1 MSRIK
6 NALQEDF
13 NSLLKS
19 ERIEQFIHQTIF
31 NAVKDL
37 VFLMKVEEGPL
48 FRYVEVNDIAR
59 EVAGLPDTAIG
70 KYIDEVLSPEAA
82 RQLQQAYEHVL
93 KVREPYSYQD
103 FLELENGRVFYGE
116 SMLTPILDADHEC
129 RYVVS
134 VTRDVT
140 QSVLEKQQLN
150 INKQRYQS
158 LFDHNMDAVF
168 SLDREGRITSANPA
182 AVTLTGLSVGTLID
196 TLFSSLLSDKC
207 KPPFDSSLN
216 MTMEETRNQETNAE
230 MRNSDGTAKQI
241 QLKTVPIFVDDQ
253 VIGVYLITKDITEQ
267 TRNKRMIEYMAYH
280 DSLTGLPNRSSL
292 SRRMGECFAEAASV
306 NGQAAVMYL
315 DIDRFKYL
323 NDALGHSY
331 GDKLL
336 VDVSK
341 RLQALSGDG
350 ISVFRQGGDEF
361 IILLKQSDRRRAGS
375 FAEEILTSF
384 YDPFII
390 KGQHYYISVSVGISL
405 FPQDG
410 CDEETL
416 IKNADNALYRVKES
430 GKSHYRFY
438 NNTMEKNNS
447 RTFMMETELRQGLEK
462 GDFHLEY
469 QPQLDIRTGSITGVE
484 ALLRWENRAYGK
496 IPPGEFIPLAE
507 ETGLIIPIGMWV
519 FEEVCRQYREWLS
532 EGYEPV
538 RVAVNLS
545 AKQFQQ
551 VDLVKMIA
559 ASLQRY
565 NLPPSCLEI
574 EITEGAMRNTAET
587 ISILQQLKDLG
598 VGIAID
604 DFGKGYSSLGHLK
617 RFPIDVLKI
626 DQSFIRDILLEQ
638 KDAAITETI
647 IHMSKSL
654 GLSVI
659 AEGVEQEGQKDM
671 LLQLGCTRVQ
681 GYFYSRPILP
691 GDLAASFLTRREI
704 VHESE

>member
-48 FRYVEVNDIAR
+48 FRYVEVNDKAR
-59 EVAGLPDTAIG
+59 EVAGLPETAIG
-70 KYIDEVLSPEAA
+70 KYIDEVLSKEAA
-82 RQLQQAYEHVL
+82 GQLQQAYEHVVN
-93 KVREPYSYQD
+93 KREPYSYQD
-103 FLELENGRVFYGE
+103 LLKMENGRIFYGE
-116 SMLTPILDADHEC
+116 SILTPILDADHEC

-168 SLDREGRITSANPA
+168 SLDQDGNITSANPA
-182 AVTLTGLSVGTLID
+182 AVTLTGLSAGTLFNIP
-196 TLFSSLLSDKC
+196 FSSLLFERC
-207 KPPFDSSLN
+207 KTPFEYSLSI
-216 MTMEETRNQETNAE
+216 TMKEARNQETNSE
-230 MRNSDGTAKQI
+230 MRNLDGAVKQI
-241 QLKTVPIFVDDQ
+241 QLKTAPIFVDER
-253 VIGVYLITKDITEQ
+253 VTGVYVIAKDVTDQ
-267 TRNKRMIEYMAYH
+267 NRNKRMIEYMAYH

-292 SRRMGECFAEAASV
+292 SLQMEASFAKADRT

-336 VDVSK
+336 VEVSK
-341 RLQALSGDG
+341 RIQALSDEG

-361 IILLKQSDRRRAGS
+361 IILLEQTDRNRAS
-375 FAEEILTSF
+375 SLAEEIITSF

-390 KGQHYYISVSVGISL
+390 KGQHFYISVSIGISM

-410 CDEETL
+410 RDEETI
-416 IKNADNALYRVKES
+416 IKNADNALYRVKEN
-430 GKSHYRFY
+430 GKGHYRFY

-469 QPQLDIRTGSITGVE
+469 QPQLDVRTGTIIGVE
-484 ALLRWENRAYGK
+484 ALLRWESGKYGK
-496 IPPGEFIPLAE
+496 VPPGEFIPLAE

-519 FEEVCRQYREWLS
+519 FEEVCRQYSEWLS
-532 EGYEPV
+532 EGYKPV
-538 RVAVNLS
+538 RIAVNLS

-551 VDLVKMIA
+551 ADLVNIIA
-559 ASLQRY
+559 ASLQKY

-587 ISILQQLKDLG
+587 ISILQQLKELG

-626 DQSFIRDILLEQ
+626 DQSFIHDILQEQ

-681 GYFYSRPILP
+681 GYLYSKPVLP
-691 GDLAASFLTRREI
+691 GNLAASFLMKKEA
-704 VHESE
+704 VGEGE